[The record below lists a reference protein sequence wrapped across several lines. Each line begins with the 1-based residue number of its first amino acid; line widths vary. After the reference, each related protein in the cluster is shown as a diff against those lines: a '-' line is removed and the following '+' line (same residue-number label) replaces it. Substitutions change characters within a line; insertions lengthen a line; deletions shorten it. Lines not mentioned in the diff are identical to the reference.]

1 MRRVMTANQ
10 LATMVATSTSLVAN
24 AGAGISA
31 VSAVLRTAGAAL
43 RVPVMALT
51 PVLFASHEALAQS
64 DDETQQLQEVA
75 VTATYI
81 YDYVNIDETSPVFQT
96 DIGYEQTGSAD
107 GTSIDTY
114 PATRPAL
121 RCALMYSFAALGG
134 HYGNK
139 PGWDT
144 EINNS
149 GIGWGNTNPPWVNPG
164 YPPEITTPYTYP
176 PLAGYVRIDGYTN
189 IDNGTSTIYLINNQM
204 SATNVHT
211 SLNTYLIDTIVHE
224 WWHEWNGPDEAGA
237 SQAGYEAQQAY
248 LEGGG
253 DSQGDCSTK
262 N

>member
-1 MRRVMTANQ
+1 MRRVTANK

-31 VSAVLRTAGAAL
+31 MSAVLRTAGAAL

-96 DIGYEQTGSAD
+96 NIGFEESGSAD

-114 PATRPAL
+114 PATRPGL

-134 HYGNK
+134 HYGNAG
-139 PGWDT
+139 GWDT
-144 EINNS
+144 EINNT
-149 GIGWGNTNPPWVNPG
+149 GIGWGNNNPEGVNSG

-176 PLAGYVRIDGYTN
+176 PLQGFVRIDGYTN
-189 IDNGTSTIYLINNQM
+189 DGVSTIYLINNEM
-204 SATNVHT
+204 SATNT
-211 SLNTYLIDTIVHE
+211 GDSLQSYLVNTIVHE
-224 WWHEWNGPDEAGA
+224 WWHEWHGPDEVAATAAGD
-237 SQAGYEAQQAY
+237 EAETAY
-248 LEGGG
+248 RAGGG
-253 DSQGDCSTK
+253 DSQGDCSAGK
-262 N
+262 